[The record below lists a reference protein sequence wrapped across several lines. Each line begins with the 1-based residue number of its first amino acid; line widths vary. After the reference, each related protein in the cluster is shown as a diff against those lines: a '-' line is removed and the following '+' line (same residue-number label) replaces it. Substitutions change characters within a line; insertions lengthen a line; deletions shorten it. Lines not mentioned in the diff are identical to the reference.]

1 MKNLMRLGFL
11 AFALGL
17 IFVSVD
23 TANAQWRNR
32 SGRREYREDVRD
44 ARQDYWRRVNQGNY
58 RKARREYR
66 EDIREARRDYR
77 RSNNNSR
84 YYYNNRRFYR
94 PTNRYYY
101 NNNRRYMR
109 RW

>member
-32 SGRREYREDVRD
+32 SARREYREDVRD
-44 ARQDYWRRVNQGNY
+44 ARQDYWRRANQGNW

-66 EDIREARRDYR
+66 EDMRDARRDYR
-77 RSNNNSR
+77 RNNNNR
-84 YYYNNRRFYR
+84 YYYNNRRYYR